1 MPRDATGKNRKFGQ
15 HKERNVEELTEESLM
30 AALSKAKV
38 QGNSPFKLSKNIDV
52 QK

>member
-15 HKERNVEELTEESLM
+15 HKDRNVEELTEESLM

-38 QGNSPFKLSKNIDV
+38 EGTPKFKFEKSLIFS
-52 QK
+52 